1 MSKLF
6 GLTFTIANEKKITDI
21 IQDKNTR
28 LEMIRREVKPE
39 TNNDYIER

>member
-6 GLTFTIANEKKITDI
+6 GLTFTITNEQGITDI
-21 IQDKNTR
+21 MQDKNTS
-28 LEMIRREVKPE
+28 LEIIRREVKPE